1 MLCTKIVFCF
11 CFDIQNN
18 ICTQHVV
25 KLYFSWNSMNN
36 LLSYC
41 GLTNSRIR
49 ASDTDLPVQVKS
61 YQMLSFFHQLAQNMT
76 WILSGGFTEIILVEK
91 YLMNINLFTKTK
103 LICKS
108 TFLSL
113 WHHRTGPNVEIQLYL
128 IQDAVVHPR
137 FLSDFQLLKYIGIF
151 VVWLMLVFGG
161 FSVTRFDYNR
171 A

>member
-1 MLCTKIVFCF
+1 MFSLESMARMTLPLKMLSTWYLRKGK
-11 CFDIQNN
+11 N
-18 ICTQHVV
+18 IFEINI
-25 KLYFSWNSMNN
+25 KFPRPWL
-36 LLSYC
+36 
-41 GLTNSRIR
+41 
-49 ASDTDLPVQVKS
+49 QVKS

-151 VVWLMLVFGG
+151 VVWLMLVFANTCPLEVKSKEYQWL
-161 FSVTRFDYNR
+161 FWK
-171 A
+171 